1 MQLKEVAIMTNSN
14 KPDFSGLRALFLNC
28 TLNKSPKNSHTDSL
42 INLSKNLM
50 EKNGVEAETVR
61 VVDLDIAHGM
71 QPDMTEAGYNKD
83 DWPELFKRV
92 NGADILVLGSPIW
105 LGDKSSV
112 CTQVVERLYSNSG
125 QLNDDGQY
133 IYYGKVGGCLITGN
147 EDGAKH
153 VAMNVL
159 YSLHHIG
166 YTIPPQ
172 VDSTWLGEAGP
183 GPSYGDKLDDGSRAG
198 FDNDFTNKNTTFMTY
213 NLMHM
218 AKMLKDN
225 GGFPVYGNQQTAW
238 KNGNRFGLE
247 NPEYR

>member
-1 MQLKEVAIMTNSN
+1 MSDSN
-14 KPDFSGLRALFLNC
+14 KPDFSALSALFLNC

-50 EKNGVEAETVR
+50 EKNGVETETVR

-71 QPDMTEAGYNKD
+71 QPDMTEVGYDKD
-83 DWPELFKRV
+83 DWPELFKKV
-92 NGADILVLGSPIW
+92 NSADILVLGSPIW

-218 AKMLKDN
+218 ANMLKDN
-225 GGFPVYGNQQTAW
+225 GGFPPYGNQQTAW
-238 KNGNRFGLE
+238 DNGNRFGFE

>member
-1 MQLKEVAIMTNSN
+1 MSDSN
-14 KPDFSGLRALFLNC
+14 KPDFSGLKALFLNC
-28 TLNKSPKNSHTDSL
+28 TLNKSPKISHTDSL

-50 EKNGVEAETVR
+50 EKNDVKTETVR
-61 VVDLDIAHGM
+61 VVDLDIAYGM
-71 QPDMTEAGYNKD
+71 QPDMTEDGYDKD
-83 DWPELFKRV
+83 DWPELFKKV
-92 NGADILVLGSPIW
+92 YGADILVLGSPIW

-125 QLNDDGQY
+125 QLNDEGQY

-225 GGFPVYGNQQTAW
+225 GGFPVYGNQQSAW
-238 KNGNRFGLE
+238 NNGNRFGFE

>member
-1 MQLKEVAIMTNSN
+1 MSDSN
-14 KPDFSGLRALFLNC
+14 KPDFSGLKALFLNC
-28 TLNKSPKNSHTDSL
+28 TLNKSPKISHTDSL

-50 EKNGVEAETVR
+50 EKNDVKTETVR
-61 VVDLDIAHGM
+61 VVDLDIAYGM
-71 QPDMTEAGYNKD
+71 QPDMTEDGYDKD
-83 DWPELFKRV
+83 DWPELFKKV
-92 NGADILVLGSPIW
+92 YGADILVLGSPIW

-125 QLNDDGQY
+125 QLNDEGQY

-225 GGFPVYGNQQTAW
+225 GGFPVYGNQQSAW
-238 KNGNRFGLE
+238 NDGNRFGFE

>member
-1 MQLKEVAIMTNSN
+1 MALISSCLVRL
-14 KPDFSGLRALFLNC
+14 SGWGISLQSVLRSWKGSTR
-28 TLNKSPKNSHTDSL
+28 TL
-42 INLSKNLM
+42 
-50 EKNGVEAETVR
+50 
-61 VVDLDIAHGM
+61 
-71 QPDMTEAGYNKD
+71 
-83 DWPELFKRV
+83 V
-92 NGADILVLGSPIW
+92 N
-105 LGDKSSV
+105 
-112 CTQVVERLYSNSG
+112 
-125 QLNDDGQY
+125 LNDEGQY

-225 GGFPVYGNQQTAW
+225 GGFPVYGNQQSAW
-238 KNGNRFGLE
+238 NNGNRFGFE